1 MVSTQMDL
9 GIDLSGFGNIRFS
22 FFEYFLR
29 KTKTKTTCAREL
41 ESHITRFLG
50 HFLRFISV
58 YRNMTSQIESWKKN
72 IHRQVKKEK
81 SQEVINSLAR
91 DESFLELE
99 TDRN

>member
-9 GIDLSGFGNIRFS
+9 GIDLSGF
-22 FFEYFLR
+22 
-29 KTKTKTTCAREL
+29 
-41 ESHITRFLG
+41 G

-72 IHRQVKKEK
+72 IHRKVKKEK